1 MDELFTVVVIFLCK
15 GLLCACLSISALV
28 ALRAVSELR
37 GSPAG
42 FIYSYR
48 DVDVHIWRGGRP
60 YLGTAAANTRV
71 CLGKSGEESLYIMFL
86 R

>member
-1 MDELFTVVVIFLCK
+1 MDGLFTVVVIFLCK

-60 YLGTAAANTRV
+60 YLGTGTHDSV
-71 CLGKSGEESLYIMFL
+71 WGKAERSLYIKL
-86 R
+86 

>member
-1 MDELFTVVVIFLCK
+1 MDVVLDGLFTVVVIFLCK
-15 GLLCACLSISALV
+15 GLLCACLSVSAL
-28 ALRAVSELR
+28 AAFRAVSELR

-60 YLGTAAANTRV
+60 YLGTAAATHAKPSRV
-71 CLGKSGEESLYIMFL
+71 FI
-86 R
+86 